1 MAIFLF
7 RRPNTGYRVKGW
19 VADDGS
25 DAAGETYETVSCQA
39 CRQMHLVNP
48 RTGRVMGSDDE

>member
-7 RRPNTGYRVKGW
+7 RRPNTGYRVQGW

-25 DAAGETYETVSCQA
+25 VIPFPTAFNSLTKTQ
-39 CRQMHLVNP
+39 
-48 RTGRVMGSDDE
+48 